1 MKKRLFILLIILVLT
16 LATSVYA
23 EELKISSNLLTDNVQ
38 PGGKISYLVTL
49 DNTKAAAY
57 DLTFS
62 IDALP
67 SEIITSSI
75 FEPSKIPVRISSKET
90 KTITVNM
97 FTSERIPPN
106 RNYLVNLLIKSVDN
120 KINQKYPLTIRTIPF
135 KDLLEISLTKD
146 KEISPGKENNFI
158 VAIKNRGNEFLEN
171 AELTLKSDALTH
183 FQLINLQPLK
193 TRDFPVKITLD
204 PLIEPS
210 VYSLDIE
217 VSHLNKIIGSFKTDI
232 EVVKYSASKDKTTK
246 EKSFLQ
252 TRTIFTRTNN
262 GNIEI
267 TSSYSTMLKPFQKT
281 FSSFSPQP
289 TRTIKEAGMYKYE
302 WDFSIKPQNQYN
314 IIIETDYKPLFYL
327 FLLLLIIIYLVIR
340 WLNHGV
346 IVTKKVIKTGEN
358 MKVALLVKNNLGI
371 PVKNVELRD
380 ILPRSI
386 HPAKD
391 YSTIEP
397 NKIERYH
404 HSIQIIWDILH
415 LDKKEERIISYKLE
429 PKMHLLGK
437 LSLPPARCKYMH
449 KGKEVKHYSNSVS
462 LYPKR
467 E

>member
-1 MKKRLFILLIILVLT
+1 MKKRLLILLVLVLT

-23 EELKISSNLLTDNVQ
+23 QELDISSILLTDNVQ

-49 DNTKAAAY
+49 KNTKATAY

-67 SEIITSSI
+67 SEIITSST

-106 RNYLVNLLIKSVDN
+106 NNYLVNLLIKSVDN
-120 KINQKYPLTIRTIPF
+120 KINQKHPLIIRTIPF
-135 KDLLEISLTKD
+135 KDLLGISLTKD
-146 KEISPGKENNFI
+146 KEISPGKENYFI

-171 AELTLKSDALTH
+171 AELTLKSDALAH
-183 FQLINLQPLK
+183 SQLINLQPLK

-217 VSHLNKIIGSFKTDI
+217 VSYLNKIIGSFKTDM

-246 EKSFLQ
+246 ESSFLQ

-267 TSSYSTMLKPFQKT
+267 TSGYSITLKPFQKT
-281 FSSFSPQP
+281 FTSFSPVP
-289 TRTIKEAGMYKYE
+289 TRTIKEAGIYKYE

-314 IIIETDYKPLFYL
+314 IITETDYKPLFYL

-340 WLNHGV
+340 WLNHG
-346 IVTKKVIKTGEN
+346 IIITKKVIKSGDN
-358 MKVALLVKNNLGI
+358 MQVALLIKNNLGI

-380 ILPRSI
+380 ILPKAI

-391 YSTIEP
+391 YSTIKP
-397 NKIERYH
+397 NKIERYQ
-404 HSIQIIWDILH
+404 HSIHMVWDILH

-429 PKMHLLGK
+429 PEMHLL
-437 LSLPPARCKYMH
+437 
-449 KGKEVKHYSNSVS
+449 
-462 LYPKR
+462 
-467 E
+467 